1 MRWVLDSAV
10 TTAPTA
16 ADDANA
22 PSRLVSQR
30 SARVALAA
38 RDFPSGPHSG
48 SEESGRGAGGSRG
61 DKPDSTIDA
70 RPAGP
75 SRPRDISVQT
85 ELMERNGAAVM
96 TTARAHDRD
105 DHRETSRRR
114 QCDNTATRYAHR
126 QHRCDGRRRRGQ
138 QHIGRAPAPGTA
150 RKPATEAKP
159 LAITLSV
166 SPAIRFPYT
175 RCATIAAKIAT
186 KPASAV
192 TAAVLLK
199 SRIVFLARTFRTS
212 ASPPMQV
219 MLLAAA
225 APISWLACRVQGG
238 AIAFTVADT
247 ASATSSWRGAGS
259 GIAGWLSSRIAPSRI
274 PLLRKSRRRRQG
286 GPARQGELVMLN
298 HQSPNLPSPWPSKMS
313 TISGIRLATGNPAGR
328 TRSTTA
334 VPAFTDTRRSPG
346 SDADNIADKR
356 DPFGFGS

>member
-96 TTARAHDRD
+96 TTARAHAATTIAKQAAAVNVTTPQPVTRIA
-105 DHRETSRRR
+105 
-114 QCDNTATRYAHR
+114 NTDVTAAAVAASSTLGAP
-126 QHRCDGRRRRGQ
+126 
-138 QHIGRAPAPGTA
+138 PAPGTA

-274 PLLRKSRRRRQG
+274 PLC
-286 GPARQGELVMLN
+286 ARV
-298 HQSPNLPSPWPSKMS
+298 
-313 TISGIRLATGNPAGR
+313 ADAGR
-328 TRSTTA
+328 A
-334 VPAFTDTRRSPG
+334 DPPG
-346 SDADNIADKR
+346 RESW
-356 DPFGFGS
+356 